1 MRKKNLITAC
11 LVIGAFPALVLLQQ
25 FLMPRKSPAEPRH
38 LIRKFDGKLL
48 LATEEGLE
56 YNRNNA
62 AHIAYAAAIYAS
74 QGRHRTAEKWL
85 QLGAGEFRYPSI
97 MLFYGDYLFDRK
109 RLHEAKRWY
118 HLALYCAMSS
128 GQKQFCDFVR
138 KRIETLEK
146 MTGKGQ
152 GK

>member
-11 LVIGAFPALVLLQQ
+11 LVIGAFPALLLLQQ

-97 MLFYGDYLFDRK
+97 MLFTVTICL
-109 RLHEAKRWY
+109 
-118 HLALYCAMSS
+118 
-128 GQKQFCDFVR
+128 
-138 KRIETLEK
+138 
-146 MTGKGQ
+146 TGKGSMKQ
-152 GK
+152 RGGITSLCTAP